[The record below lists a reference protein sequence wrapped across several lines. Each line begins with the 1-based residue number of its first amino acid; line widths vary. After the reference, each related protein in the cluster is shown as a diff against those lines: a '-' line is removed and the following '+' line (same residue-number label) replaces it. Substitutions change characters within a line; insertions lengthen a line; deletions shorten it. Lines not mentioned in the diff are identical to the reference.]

1 MAKAMCKVPA
11 ATLAL
16 YDTLLATNPCVKRK
30 GAASA
35 YTSLNGHMFSFMTEA
50 GTLALRLPTDAREAF
65 LKKYSTKL
73 CVQYGTVMKE
83 YVEVPAALLRK
94 TQVLQ
99 TFFEIS
105 YTHVASLEP
114 TPTTRKKTAKKTAT
128 GKKATG
134 RKTAARKKT
143 E

>member
-1 MAKAMCKVPA
+1 MAKAVCKVPA

-35 YTSLNGHMFSFMTEA
+35 YPSLNGHMFSFMTEA

-83 YVEVPAALLRK
+83 YVEVPAALLK
-94 TQVLQ
+94 NAGTPDVLRDQ
-99 TFFEIS
+99 LYPRRLARTE
-105 YTHVASLEP
+105 ADD
-114 TPTTRKKTAKKTAT
+114 AKENRQEDGDRQEGHRQKDRRT
-128 GKKATG
+128 KE
-134 RKTAARKKT
+134 T

>member
-1 MAKAMCKVPA
+1 MAKAVCKVPA
-11 ATLAL
+11 GTLAL
-16 YDTLLATNPCVKRK
+16 YDTRLATNPCVTRK

-73 CVQYGTVMKE
+73 CVQYGTVMQE
-83 YVEVPAALLRK
+83 YVEVPAALLK
-94 TQVLQ
+94 KPQVLQ

-114 TPTTRKKTAKKTAT
+114 TPTTRKKTAKKTAP

>member
-1 MAKAMCKVPA
+1 MAKAVCKVPA

-99 TFFEIS
+99 YVLRDQLYPRRLARTD
-105 YTHVASLEP
+105 ADD
-114 TPTTRKKTAKKTAT
+114 AKENRQED
-128 GKKATG
+128 G
-134 RKTAARKKT
+134 ARQEGHRQKDRRTK
-143 E
+143 EN

>member
-1 MAKAMCKVPA
+1 MAKAVCKVPA
-11 ATLAL
+11 GTLAL

-35 YTSLNGHMFSFMTEA
+35 YTSLNGHMFSVMTEA

-94 TQVLQ
+94 TRVLQ

-105 YTHVASLEP
+105 YTRRRLAR
-114 TPTTRKKTAKKTAT
+114 TDADDAKENRQEDGDRQEGNRQKDRRT
-128 GKKATG
+128 K
-134 RKTAARKKT
+134 
-143 E
+143 EN

>member
-1 MAKAMCKVPA
+1 MAKAVCKVPA
-11 ATLAL
+11 GTLAL

-83 YVEVPAALLRK
+83 YVEVPAALLK
-94 TQVLQ
+94 NAGTPDVLRDQ
-99 TFFEIS
+99 LYPRRLARTE
-105 YTHVASLEP
+105 ADD
-114 TPTTRKKTAKKTAT
+114 AKENRQEDGDRQEGHRQKDRRT
-128 GKKATG
+128 K
-134 RKTAARKKT
+134 
-143 E
+143 EN

>member
-1 MAKAMCKVPA
+1 MAKAVCKVPA

>member
-1 MAKAMCKVPA
+1 MAKAVCKVPA
-11 ATLAL
+11 GTLAL

-35 YTSLNGHMFSFMTEA
+35 YPSLNGHMFSFMTEA

-83 YVEVPAALLRK
+83 YVEVPAALLK
-94 TQVLQ
+94 NAGTPDVLRDQ
-99 TFFEIS
+99 LYPRRLARTE
-105 YTHVASLEP
+105 ADD
-114 TPTTRKKTAKKTAT
+114 AKENRQEDGDRQEGHRQKDRRT
-128 GKKATG
+128 K
-134 RKTAARKKT
+134 
-143 E
+143 EN